1 MIGEYTLSMLCDK
14 YHISSENIIN
24 KNNNVL
30 TLGEYNE
37 INDTL
42 SFLINDFGVS
52 SKNIEKCPSIL
63 YRNVNFIKANINF
76 LRKKE
81 IGFQNIETCLHVL
94 TTNPKSLEDT
104 YEYVTKN
111 YGASAIERNTSVLSA
126 SVDIIKDV
134 EALNLP
140 IPKIGNLAIS
150 SSISFGFSNIDEIQK
165 IINSEEF
172 KMHPELFTS
181 QTLAHARLDEIQKI
195 INSEEFKMHP
205 ELFTSETLAHAKL
218 EDIQKI
224 INSEE
229 FKMHPELFTST
240 TLGHAKIDE
249 IQKIINS
256 EEFKMHPELFTSETL
271 SRAKL
276 EDIQDL
282 LDMECWKD
290 ERFEKLLTTS
300 IAAKS
305 KSMISKLTILISIA
319 EEYNIDG
326 YLNANYLLKSPS
338 QDYALIQYFNENN
351 IPLVIDNKLNSMFS
365 KQPGVLKKKYN
376 IDLDELIKKYPL
388 SIEKY
393 NNGGKKL

>member
-63 YRNVNFIKANINF
+63 YKNVNFIKANINF

-104 YEYVTKN
+104 YEYVIKN
-111 YGASAIERNTSVLSA
+111 YGVSAIDRNTSVLSA

-150 SSISFGFSNIDEIQK
+150 SSISLGFSNIDEIQK

-181 QTLAHARLDEIQKI
+181 
-195 INSEEFKMHP
+195 
-205 ELFTSETLAHAKL
+205 ETLAHTKL

-229 FKMHPELFTST
+229 FKTHPELFTST
-240 TLGHAKIDE
+240 TLAH
-249 IQKIINS
+249 
-256 EEFKMHPELFTSETL
+256 T
-271 SRAKL
+271 KL
-276 EDIQDL
+276 EDIQGL

-305 KSMISKLTILISIA
+305 KSMISKLPILISIA
-319 EEYNIDG
+319 EEFNIDG

-351 IPLVIDNKLNSMFS
+351 IPLVIDNKLNSIFS
-365 KQPGVLKKKYN
+365 YQHGVLKKKYN
-376 IDLDELIKKYPL
+376 IDLNELIKKYPL